1 MNELQAFEKHLRENE
16 KSPAT
21 IEKYLRDARAFLCW
35 LDGSEP
41 TKELTVC
48 YKEGLTERY
57 ETASVNSMLAGINS
71 YLSFSG
77 RADCRVKPL
86 RVQRT
91 LFGSEERELSRE
103 EYARLV
109 CAAGGAQI
117 GVVMQTICGT
127 GIRVSELRHITAE
140 AVREGRAAVRNK
152 GKTRVI
158 LIPTALRRLLLGY
171 MKKAG
176 VTTGSVFLSKNK
188 TPLDRSTVWRR
199 MKALC
204 ERAGVDPRKVFP
216 HSLRHLFARVFYS
229 VEKDLLRLADIL
241 GHASVNTTRI
251 YTMETG
257 RQHMK
262 LLERVSRTLLT

>member
-1 MNELQAFEKHLRENE
+1 M
-16 KSPAT
+16 
-21 IEKYLRDARAFLCW
+21 
-35 LDGSEP
+35 
-41 TKELTVC
+41 
-48 YKEGLTERY
+48 
-57 ETASVNSMLAGINS
+57 
-71 YLSFSG
+71 
-77 RADCRVKPL
+77 
-86 RVQRT
+86 
-91 LFGSEERELSRE
+91 
-103 EYARLV
+103 
-109 CAAGGAQI
+109 
-117 GVVMQTICGT
+117 
-127 GIRVSELRHITAE
+127 
-140 AVREGRAAVRNK
+140 
-152 GKTRVI
+152 I
-158 LIPTALRRLLLGY
+158 LIPAALRRLLLGY

-176 VTTGSVFLSKNK
+176 VTTGSVFLSKSK

>member
-1 MNELQAFEKHLRENE
+1 MNEMQAFEKRLRENE

-35 LDGSEP
+35 LDGREP

-57 ETASVNSMLAGINS
+57 DAG
-71 YLSFSG
+71 
-77 RADCRVKPL
+77 CRVKPL

-91 LFGSEERELSRE
+91 LFGSEDRELSRE

-109 CAAGGAQI
+109 RAAGGAQI
-117 GVVMQTICGT
+117 GIVMQAICGT

-158 LIPTALRRLLLGY
+158 LIPAALRKLLLGY

>member
-1 MNELQAFEKHLRENE
+1 MSKLIDFESYPISPVLDRLLQDKTTKQNIIFATDAYLENG
-16 KSPAT
+16 PDFA
-21 IEKYLRDARAFLCW
+21 
-35 LDGSEP
+35 
-41 TKELTVC
+41 
-48 YKEGLTERY
+48 
-57 ETASVNSMLAGINS
+57 ETA
-71 YLSFSG
+71 
-77 RADCRVKPL
+77 
-86 RVQRT
+86 
-91 LFGSEERELSRE
+91 
-103 EYARLV
+103 
-109 CAAGGAQI
+109 QI
-117 GVVMQTICGT
+117 TVD
-127 GIRVSELRHITAE
+127 
-140 AVREGRAAVRNK
+140 K
-152 GKTRVI
+152 
-158 LIPTALRRLLLGY
+158 LLGY

-251 YTMETG
+251 YTMEAG

>member
-35 LDGSEP
+35 LDGREP

-57 ETASVNSMLAGINS
+57 EAASVNSMLAGINS

-77 RADCRVKPL
+77 RTDCCVKPL

-91 LFGSEERELSRE
+91 LFGREERELSRE

-109 CAAGGAQI
+109 
-117 GVVMQTICGT
+117 
-127 GIRVSELRHITAE
+127 
-140 AVREGRAAVRNK
+140 RAAVRNK

-158 LIPTALRRLLLGY
+158 LIPAALRRLLLGY
-171 MKKAG
+171 MKKTG

-251 YTMETG
+251 YTIETG

-262 LLERVSRTLLT
+262 LLERVSRTLLTEW

>member
-35 LDGSEP
+35 LDGRKP

-57 ETASVNSMLAGINS
+57 EAASVNSMLAGINS

-103 EYARLV
+103 EYTRLV
-109 CAAGGAQI
+109 RAAGGAQI

-140 AVREGRAAVRNK
+140 ALREGRAAVRNK

-158 LIPTALRRLLLGY
+158 LIPAALRRLLLGY

-216 HSLRHLFARVFYS
+216 HSLRHLFARTFYRACQD
-229 VEKDLLRLADIL
+229 VAKLADVL
-241 GHASVNTTRI
+241 GHSSLETTRI
-251 YTMETG
+251 Y
-257 RQHMK
+257 
-262 LLERVSRTLLT
+262 LLTSGAEHQRQLDRLGLVS

>member
-16 KSPAT
+16 KSPA
-21 IEKYLRDARAFLCW
+21 
-35 LDGSEP
+35 
-41 TKELTVC
+41 
-48 YKEGLTERY
+48 
-57 ETASVNSMLAGINS
+57 
-71 YLSFSG
+71 
-77 RADCRVKPL
+77 
-86 RVQRT
+86 
-91 LFGSEERELSRE
+91 
-103 EYARLV
+103 
-109 CAAGGAQI
+109 
-117 GVVMQTICGT
+117 
-127 GIRVSELRHITAE
+127 
-140 AVREGRAAVRNK
+140 
-152 GKTRVI
+152 
-158 LIPTALRRLLLGY
+158 ALRRLLLGY

-216 HSLRHLFARVFYS
+216 HSLRHLFAHVFYS

-257 RQHMK
+257 RRHMK

>member
-1 MNELQAFEKHLRENE
+1 MRMIGFENFSAPCPL
-16 KSPAT
+16 
-21 IEKYLRDARAFLCW
+21 F
-35 LDGSEP
+35 
-41 TKELTVC
+41 
-48 YKEGLTERY
+48 EGFRGQT
-57 ETASVNSMLAGINS
+57 T
-71 YLSFSG
+71 
-77 RADCRVKPL
+77 
-86 RVQRT
+86 
-91 LFGSEERELSRE
+91 SRE
-103 EYARLV
+103 YDIRKP
-109 CAAGGAQI
+109 CRAGRGS
-117 GVVMQTICGT
+117 GS
-127 GIRVSELRHITAE
+127 RVSELRHITAE

-158 LIPTALRRLLLGY
+158 LIPAALRKLLLGY
-171 MKKAG
+171 MKKTD

-257 RQHMK
+257 RQCHRTPPMW
-262 LLERVSRTLLT
+262 RGPHSRRRWRRRSGQRRSR